1 VTVQIGAQYDGDDFY
16 CDVAIPNVAQLD
28 VVHEDDRVLAFH
40 HTRPLWDVHIV
51 VVPKR
56 HIASLTRAS
65 AADQDDISALLKVVQ
80 NVARV
85 VEEERGAAA
94 VLTNIGSYQESR
106 HLHVHIHAGPRRDEP
121 SFETR
126 AER

>member
-1 VTVQIGAQYDGDDFY
+1 MQIGAQYDGDDFY
-16 CDVAIPNVAQLD
+16 CDVAIPHAAELD

-40 HTRPLWDVHIV
+40 HTRPLWEVHLV

-65 AADQDDISALLKVVQ
+65 AADEDDISALLKVVQ
-80 NVARV
+80 TVARD

-94 VLTNIGSYQESR
+94 VLTNLGSYQDSR
-106 HLHVHIHAGPRRDEP
+106 HLHVHIHAGPRRDNP
-121 SFETR
+121 SFE
-126 AER
+126 ASGER

>member
-1 VTVQIGAQYDGDDFY
+1 VQIGAQYDGDDFY
-16 CDVAIPNVAQLD
+16 CDVAIPHAAELD

-40 HTRPLWDVHIV
+40 HTRPLWEVHVV

-65 AADQDDISALLKVVQ
+65 AADGDDISALLKVVQ
-80 NVARV
+80 TVARD

-94 VLTNIGSYQESR
+94 VLTNLGSYQDSQ
-106 HLHVHIHAGPRRDEP
+106 HLHVHIHAGPRLGSGGVTSP
-121 SFETR
+121 G
-126 AER
+126 